1 MEFVPEVVVNDMNL
15 LSNNSEVVIELAR
28 RVKENGVKASI
39 DGLHLMIQELYR
51 QELVDEM
58 INNGLDPVNYGY
70 GRFCK
75 GVESE

>member
-1 MEFVPEVVVNDMNL
+1 
-15 LSNNSEVVIELAR
+15 
-28 RVKENGVKASI
+28 
-39 DGLHLMIQELYR
+39 MIQELYR

-75 GVESE
+75 GMESE